1 MTSDTITPERVQ
13 TLAIILKL
21 SAVGIAD
28 LLADIHT
35 GDVSPEDA
43 AAQIA
48 ETLRNINA
56 AAA

>member
-1 MTSDTITPERVQ
+1 MTAETITPERVQ

-28 LLADIHT
+28 LMADIHT

-43 AAQIA
+43 AYQIA
-48 ETLRNINA
+48 ETIRNINA
-56 AAA
+56 AAS

>member
-1 MTSDTITPERVQ
+1 MTAETITAERVQ

-21 SAVGIAD
+21 AAAGIAD

-35 GDVSPEDA
+35 GEVSPEDA

-48 ETLRNINA
+48 ETIRNINSA
-56 AAA
+56 AS